1 MFLTPVCS
9 IILIA
14 FNNSVAIDKTTMERG
29 KKVYIQYC
37 MACHQVDGSGVP
49 GLNPPLEK
57 TPHVLG
63 SKTKLIKIILKG
75 MDTHEEIDGEIYS
88 KCDGSAIII
97 LRDQQIADVLT
108 YVRNMFWQYGYRYHT
123 GDVKYVRERQNNCI
137 QKSNSVTPFKLAELE
152 LRPIIAQSAAFCV
165 HFNVRNVTI
174 INRV

>member
-1 MFLTPVCS
+1 MKKIMFLTPVCS

-88 KCDGSAIII
+88 NVMAPHNH
-97 LRDQQIADVLT
+97 LTDQQIADVLT
-108 YVRNMFWQYGYRYHT
+108 YVRNSFGNMAIAIT
-123 GDVKYVRERQNNCI
+123 PGDVKYVRERT
-137 QKSNSVTPFKLAELE
+137 K
-152 LRPIIAQSAAFCV
+152 
-165 HFNVRNVTI
+165 
-174 INRV
+174 